1 MPTIQDN
8 PTSTKNRYVICWRAV
23 KEGYRY
29 LNLATHHMLGAVFKL
44 LVVVYFLFCLLLLTL
59 RYAVLPNIS
68 QYKTDVEQV
77 ASKALG
83 KPVSISTIQASWRGL
98 RPYLSLNNVVIH
110 DQYGQPALTLP
121 NVSATLSWWSLVV
134 ANVRLHRLEIDRPD
148 MDIRRDASGNL
159 YVAGIFIDMQKTGD
173 GKGLD
178 WVLSQNEIAIHD
190 GRLRW
195 NDMQRGAP
203 ELALT
208 GVNLV
213 LRNHWRHHQLALKA
227 IPPASFAAPLDIRAD
242 FEHPRFSRKL
252 SDFKRWKG
260 EVYVGLEKA
269 DLTVWKPFVT
279 YPVELQKGEGAV
291 FAWLKFDH
299 AKVVNFTADLTL
311 ANVATRLSKD
321 LDTLNLVRVNGR
333 ISIREE
339 INNTIADG
347 TPTLG
352 KQGHSV
358 SLTDFSFTTN
368 EGLIFPATT
377 LSETYVPAKNNQLE
391 KIQIQAKS
399 LDLHALAKFAEHL
412 PLPAEQRQLLID
424 YAPRGQVKD
433 FSVQWQ
439 GTYPQLSAY
448 HVKGNFAGLSLK
460 TPVAHPAQ
468 TQDGSAPAALAQAP
482 ASGFDNLT
490 GTIDADNHGGSI
502 NLNSTKFKLLLP
514 EYFTDPVLPF
524 DQVNMRASWSF
535 QQQDQLYVQ
544 LHQLDIAQ
552 DGLRASLWG
561 THLMPLKPIQ
571 GKSLGT
577 ADVAGKIYELDVKK
591 ISRLLP
597 LQTPDKVRKWL
608 VGALEDGKLKDG
620 AIRLKGDLANFPFR
634 AVTPADRA
642 KSEFSVNAKIENG
655 KLNYVPGEFAEEGK
669 MPLWPEITDINGSI
683 MFDRSRLEVRAGAK
697 TSGVDLT
704 KVKVVVPDLWS
715 ADTQLNIEGGAIGA
729 LQSFVEFTKD
739 SPVAS
744 WIGHF
749 TNDIETSG
757 NASLGLRLQ
766 LPLARLLESKVQG
779 DLRFD
784 RNDITLQ
791 DEMPPLLQTS
801 GTLDFNEKGINLPGI
816 KANLLG
822 LPVAISGGTQHDGT
836 IRVKADGGVS
846 AEGLRKTYTEPAA
859 QRLMQHV
866 SGSTRFSA
874 LINIKKHQ
882 PEIVIDST
890 LQGMALD
897 LPMPLRKAANEQ
909 LPLKFEL
916 NGLSTAEGTAA
927 QDEIKVALGPTIA
940 ARYLRQKSIE
950 KNVGWRVMRGG
961 IGVNVP
967 APQPDS
973 GLLASVNLRSL
984 DLDAWSNF
992 INAIVGD
999 DKGGAGQSE
1008 APSVVQYIEP
1018 DVIAARADELLLL
1031 GRKLDN
1037 VVVGASHQKGMWQSN
1052 IDSEQVSG
1060 YVTWNESPSGR
1071 GMGKVTARLTSLII
1085 PQSAASEVTD
1095 LLAGKKTSTQIPALD
1110 VVAENFELAGKKF
1123 GRLELAANNAF
1134 AYASREWRIKKLS
1147 IVNPDGELEATG
1159 KWSIKDGENTSSLI
1173 YQLDIL
1179 DAGKLLER
1187 LGFPNILRN
1196 GKGKM
1201 NGEINWKGLPFSF
1214 DMASLSGDLN
1224 VDLKTAQF
1232 LKIDPSAA
1240 KLLGVLSL
1248 QSLPRRLLLD
1258 FRDVF
1263 SEGFAFDSVAAHA
1276 DISRGIL
1283 KTDSFKMKSVSAAVA
1298 IEGTADL
1305 VKETTNLHV
1314 VLLPDVNLG
1323 AASVAYLLVNP
1334 VIGVGSFLAQLFFR
1348 APLTRALTREYQIT
1362 GPWNDPVIN
1371 QLERKSGGSAK
1382 DTTPPTVSSGVEG
1395 VTQ

>member
-1 MPTIQDN
+1 MLTNQN
-8 PTSTKNRYVICWRAV
+8 NSSEFRNRFAIFWRAI

-29 LNLATHHMLGAVFKL
+29 LNIATHHTLGAVFKL

-68 QYKTDVEQV
+68 QYKADVEQV
-77 ASKALG
+77 ATKALG
-83 KPVSISTIQASWRGL
+83 KPVSIATIQASWRGL

-110 DQYGQPALTLP
+110 DQNGQPALTLP
-121 NVSATLSWWSLVV
+121 TVSATLSWWSLVV
-134 ANVRLHRLEIDRPD
+134 ADVRLQRLEVDRPD
-148 MDIRRDASGNL
+148 MDIRRDANGNL

-173 GKGLD
+173 GKGVD

-195 NDMQRGAP
+195 NDVQRGAP

-227 IPPASFAAPLDIRAD
+227 IPPATFAAPLDIRAD
-242 FEHPRFSRKL
+242 FEHPRFSKKI

-269 DLTVWKPFVT
+269 DLTVWKPFVN
-279 YPVELQKGEGAV
+279 YPIELQKGEGAV

-311 ANVATRLSKD
+311 ANVTTRLSKD
-321 LDTLNLVRVNGR
+321 LDPLDLVRVNGR
-333 ISIREE
+333 VSIREDMDAHV
-339 INNTIADG
+339 ADG
-347 TPTLG
+347 EPTLG

-368 EGLIFPATT
+368 DGLVFPATT
-377 LSETYVPAKNNQLE
+377 LSDDYVPARNNQPE
-391 KIQIQAKS
+391 KIQIQAKA
-399 LDLHALAKFAEHL
+399 LDLHTLAKFAEHL
-412 PLPAEQRQLLID
+412 PLPAEQRKLLVD

-439 GTYPQLSAY
+439 GTYPQISSY
-448 HVKGNFAGLSLK
+448 RVKGSFVGLGLK
-460 TPVAHPAQ
+460 TPVVPVPQ
-468 TQDGSAPAALAQAP
+468 TQDGNASVPQPL

-490 GTIDADNHGGSI
+490 GSIDADNHGGSV
-502 NLNSTKFKLLLP
+502 NLNSNQFKLQLP
-514 EYFTDPVLPF
+514 GYFIDPVMPF
-524 DQVNMRASWSF
+524 DQLNMRASWSF
-535 QQQDQLYVQ
+535 QAQDQLYVQ
-544 LHQLDIAQ
+544 LQQLDITQ
-552 DGLRASLWG
+552 DGLKTSLWG
-561 THLMPLKPIQ
+561 THLMPLKPQ
-571 GKSLGT
+571 NGKSFGMIDL
-577 ADVAGKIYELDVKK
+577 AGKIVEIDVKK
-591 ISRLLP
+591 INRILP
-597 LQTPDKVRKWL
+597 LQAPEEVRKWL
-608 VGALEDGKLKDG
+608 VGALKDGKLKDG
-620 AIRLKGDLANFPFR
+620 TIRLKGDLGNFPFR
-634 AVTPADRA
+634 TVAPADKSR
-642 KSEFSVNAKIENG
+642 SEFSVSAKIENG
-655 KLNYVPGEFAEEGK
+655 KLNYVPGMFAENGSA
-669 MPLWPEITDINGSI
+669 PLWPEIHDINGTI
-683 MFDRSRLEVRAGAK
+683 TFDRTRMEIKAAAK
-697 TSGVDLT
+697 TSGIDLT
-704 KVKVVVPDLWS
+704 KVKVTVPDLWI
-715 ADTQLNIEGGAIGA
+715 ADSQLSIEGTAVGT
-729 LQSFVEFTKD
+729 LQNFVKFTKD
-739 SPVAS
+739 SPVAN

-749 TNDIETSG
+749 TDEIETSG
-757 NASLGLRLQ
+757 NASLGMRLQ
-766 LPLARLLESKVQG
+766 LPLAHLTDSKVQG
-779 DLRFD
+779 ELRFD
-784 RNDITLQ
+784 RNDIALQ
-791 DEMPPLLQTS
+791 PEMPSLLLTN
-801 GTLDFNEKGINLPGI
+801 GTLEFNEKGMNLPAV

-822 LPVAISGGTQHDGT
+822 LPVAISGGTQRDGT

-846 AEGLRKTYTEPAA
+846 VDGLRKTYTDPAA
-859 QRLMQHV
+859 QRLFQHM
-866 SGSTRFSA
+866 SGSTRFSG
-874 LINIKKHQ
+874 LINIRKGQ
-882 PEIVIDST
+882 PQILIDST
-890 LQGMALD
+890 LQGIALD
-897 LPMPLRKAANEQ
+897 LPIPLRKSMNEL

-916 NGLSTAEGTAA
+916 DGIPTVAGAAA
-927 QDEIKVALGPTIA
+927 QDDIKVTLGPTIT
-940 ARYLRQKSIE
+940 ARYLRQKSTE
-950 KNVGWRVMRGG
+950 KNASWRVVRGG

-967 APQPDS
+967 APIPDS

-992 INAIVGD
+992 VSAIIGSD
-999 DKGGAGQSE
+999 RGSAAQSD
-1008 APSVVQYIEP
+1008 APTVAQYIEP
-1018 DVIAARADELLLL
+1018 DVVAARADELLLF

-1060 YVTWNESPSGR
+1060 YVTWNESVSGR

-1085 PQSAASEVTD
+1085 PQSAASDVTD

-1110 VVAENFELAGKKF
+1110 VVAENFELTGKKF
-1123 GRLELAANNAF
+1123 GRLELAANNAIAF
-1134 AYASREWRIKKLS
+1134 ASREWRIKKLL
-1147 IVNPDGELEATG
+1147 IVNPDGELQATG
-1159 KWSIKDGENTSSLI
+1159 KWSIKDGENTSSLT

-1196 GKGKM
+1196 GKGEM
-1201 NGEINWKGLPFSF
+1201 HGEINWKGLPFSF

-1263 SEGFAFDSVAAHA
+1263 SDGFAFDSVVAHA
-1276 DISRGIL
+1276 DINHGIL

-1298 IEGTADL
+1298 MEGTADL
-1305 VKETTNLHV
+1305 LHETANLHV

-1371 QLERKSGGSAK
+1371 QLERKTGGSVK
-1382 DTTPPTVSSGVEG
+1382 DATPPTVSSGVEG